1 MQDEAGAN
9 LRISP
14 PSLSVRTRKRNKS
27 IKDSAK
33 LVSYYSVRIRN
44 QVGRSCY
51 FKPNIIDDASY
62 FLFI

>member
-33 LVSYYSVRIRN
+33 LVSNYSVRIRN
-44 QVGRSCY
+44 QVGRSY
-51 FKPNIIDDASY
+51 VFQTKY
-62 FLFI
+62 Y